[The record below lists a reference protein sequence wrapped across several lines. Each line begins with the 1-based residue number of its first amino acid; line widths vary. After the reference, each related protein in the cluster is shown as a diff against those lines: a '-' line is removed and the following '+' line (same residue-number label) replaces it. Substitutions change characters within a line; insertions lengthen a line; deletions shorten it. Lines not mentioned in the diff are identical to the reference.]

1 MGYKYQGKD
10 LKIDKPFTD
19 IRGTK
24 YPANW
29 LRLSTQQQRDK
40 VPGGAITWEPD

>member
-29 LRLSTQQQRDK
+29 VRLSTKQQRDQ
-40 VPGGAITWEPD
+40 VPGGAITWEQG

>member
-1 MGYKYQGKD
+1 MGYRYRGTN
-10 LKIDKPFTD
+10 LYMDKPFKD
-19 IRGTK
+19 IEGTN

>member
-10 LKIDKPFTD
+10 LPLDEPFEDID
-19 IRGTK
+19 GTN

>member
-1 MGYKYQGKD
+1 MGYRYQDKP
-10 LKIDKPFTD
+10 LQIDRPFTD
-19 IRGTK
+19 VDGTK

-40 VPGGAITWEPD
+40 VPGGAITWTQD

>member
-1 MGYKYQGKD
+1 MVYEYQNKP
-10 LKIDKPFTD
+10 LLMNKPFTD
-19 IRGTK
+19 TDGTK

-29 LRLSTQQQRDK
+29 LRQSTQEQRDK

>member
-1 MGYKYQGKD
+1 MGYRYQGKN
-10 LKIDKPFTD
+10 LKMDKPFKD
-19 IRGTK
+19 VDGTN

-40 VPGGAITWEPD
+40 VPGGAITWARD

>member
-29 LRLSTQQQRDK
+29 LRLSTPQQRDQ
-40 VPGGAITWEPD
+40 VPGGAITWEQG